1 MSQLSDHYRHM
12 AAKARSDAD
21 AASLPNVQQLHS
33 RSAERLDQIVRGM
46 EKVAEAKRRNDLA
59 KGATLRG

>member
-1 MSQLSDHYRHM
+1 M